1 MPTRRSSLTPA
12 YEWSPGSQRYVNAVT
27 KRFVARTQVR
37 QALDIT
43 LDRSRNEVARLS
55 RELVNGRINLADWQR
70 ATAREIKN
78 MHMAS
83 AALAKGGW
91 AQMTPQDTGRVGRII
106 RDEYAYLANFA
117 QQIKSGQQKLDG
129 SLVTRAN
136 LYAQA
141 PRGTYHAIE
150 QRGMMEQGK
159 TECRNVLGPAD
170 HCEGANSCI
179 EQTAKGWVPI
189 GGGAMVPIGSR
200 LCLSNCRCRLEYR

>member
-27 KRFVARTQVR
+27 KRFVKREQVR
-37 QALDIT
+37 QALDIA

-55 RELVNGRINLADWQR
+55 RELVAGRINLADWQK
-70 ATAREIKN
+70 AVAQEVKS

-91 AQMTPQDTGRVGRII
+91 AQMTPQDTGRAGRII

-117 QQIKSGQQKLDG
+117 AQVKSGQQKLDG

-150 QRGMMEQGK
+150 QRGMTEQGK

-170 HCEGANSCI
+170 HCEGCLT
-179 EQTAKGWVPI
+179 ETAKGWVPI
-189 GGGAMVPIGSR
+189 GALVPIGDR
-200 LCLSNCRCRLEYR
+200 LCLANCRCSISYR

>member
-12 YEWSPGSQRYVNAVT
+12 FEWNERSQRYVNAVS
-27 KRFVARTQVR
+27 KRYVSREQVR
-37 QALDIT
+37 QALDIA

-55 RELVNGRINLADWQR
+55 RELVAGRVNLADWQ
-70 ATAREIKN
+70 TQVAREVKS

-83 AALAKGGW
+83 AALAAGGW
-91 AQMTPQDTGRVGRII
+91 AQMTPQMTGRTGRII

-117 QQIKSGQQKLDG
+117 QQIKSGQQRLDG

-150 QRGMMEQGK
+150 ERGMQAQGK

-170 HCEGANSCI
+170 HCEGCLTETS
-179 EQTAKGWVPI
+179 KGWVSI
-189 GGGAMVPIGSR
+189 GALVPIGSR
-200 LCLSNCRCRLEYR
+200 LCLANCRCSISYR

>member
-27 KRFVARTQVR
+27 KRFVKREQVR
-37 QALDIT
+37 QALDIA

-55 RELVNGRINLADWQR
+55 RELVAGRINLADWQK
-70 ATAREIKN
+70 AVAQEVKS

-83 AALAKGGW
+83 GALAAGGW
-91 AQMTPQDTGRVGRII
+91 AQMTPQMTGRIGRII

-117 QQIKSGQQKLDG
+117 QQIKSGQQRLDG

-170 HCEGANSCI
+170 HCEGCLT
-179 EQTAKGWVPI
+179 ETAKGWVPI
-189 GGGAMVPIGSR
+189 GALVPIGDR
-200 LCLSNCRCRLEYR
+200 LCLANCRCSVSYR

>member
-12 YEWSPGSQRYVNAVT
+12 YEWSPGSQRYVNAAT
-27 KRFVARTQVR
+27 KRFVKREQVR
-37 QALDIT
+37 QALDIA

-55 RELVNGRINLADWQR
+55 RELVAGRINLADWQK
-70 ATAREIKN
+70 AVAQEVKS

-83 AALAKGGW
+83 GALAAGGW
-91 AQMTPQDTGRVGRII
+91 AQMTPQMTGRIGRII

-117 QQIKSGQQKLDG
+117 AQIKSGQQKLDG

-170 HCEGANSCI
+170 HCEGCLT
-179 EQTAKGWVPI
+179 ETAKGWVPI
-189 GGGAMVPIGSR
+189 GALVPIGDR
-200 LCLSNCRCRLEYR
+200 LCLANCRCSISYR

>member
-27 KRFVARTQVR
+27 KRFVKREQVR
-37 QALDIT
+37 QALDIA

-55 RELVNGRINLADWQR
+55 RELVAGRINLADWQK
-70 ATAREIKN
+70 AVAQEVKS

-83 AALAKGGW
+83 GALAAGGW
-91 AQMTPQDTGRVGRII
+91 AQMTPQMTGRIGRII

-117 QQIKSGQQKLDG
+117 QQIKSGQQRLDG

-179 EQTAKGWVPI
+179 EQTAKGWVSLS
-189 GGGAMVPIGSR
+189 GGAMVPIGRR
-200 LCLSNCRCRLEYR
+200 LCLANCRCRLEYR

>member
-1 MPTRRSSLTPA
+1 M
-12 YEWSPGSQRYVNAVT
+12 RYVNAVS
-27 KRFVARTQVR
+27 KRYVSREQVR
-37 QALDIT
+37 QALDIA

-55 RELVNGRINLADWQR
+55 RELVAGRINLADWQ
-70 ATAREIKN
+70 TSVAREVKS
-78 MHMAS
+78 MHMCS

-91 AQMTPQDTGRVGRII
+91 AQLTPQDTGRVGRIL

-117 QQIKSGQQKLDG
+117 QQVKSGQQRLDG

-141 PRGTYHAIE
+141 PRGTYHTIE

-179 EQTAKGWVPI
+179 EQTAKGWVSLS
-189 GGGAMVPIGSR
+189 GGAMVPIGRR
-200 LCLSNCRCRLEYR
+200 LCLANCRCRLEYR